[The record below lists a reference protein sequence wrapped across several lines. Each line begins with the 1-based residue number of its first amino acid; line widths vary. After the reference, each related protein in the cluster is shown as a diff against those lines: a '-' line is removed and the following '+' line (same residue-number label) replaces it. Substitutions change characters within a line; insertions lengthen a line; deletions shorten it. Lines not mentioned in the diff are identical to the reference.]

1 MRTGC
6 RCLIVA
12 FVLLA
17 SLDAPANEAEPMLG
31 AGAGLSQPPG
41 ARGETGVEAEQETNA
56 RPCLTVIITWAPI
69 GVLVV
74 VWIWF
79 VRHHAK
85 TLRRS
90 RQHMDEL
97 ERLTNEI
104 LEALGRIE
112 QTLNRR

>member
-6 RCLIVA
+6 RCLVA

-17 SLDAPANEAEPMLG
+17 SLDAAALEADPMLG
-31 AGAGLSQPPG
+31 AGAGASQPPG
-41 ARGETGVEAEQETNA
+41 ATRETEAEAEKETNA
-56 RPCLTVIITWAPI
+56 RPCSTVLITWAPI

-79 VRHHAK
+79 MRNYAK
-85 TLRRS
+85 TLRRT

-97 ERLTNEI
+97 ERLTNQIVET
-104 LEALGRIE
+104 LGRIE
-112 QTLNRR
+112 QTLNRK